1 MCGRFVIAEPPD
13 VYGDWFGVDEVRT
26 EALAPSYNVAPTDP
40 VYAVAEHDGRRLLG
54 SFRWGLI
61 PHWAKDRKA
70 AARHINARMETAA
83 EKPAFREYFERRRC
97 LIPADGFYEWE
108 PLGEGRGKLPHF
120 IYRADR
126 SPLAFAGLWARWR
139 DPATDERVATCT
151 ILTGR
156 PAGVVEDLHDR
167 MPVILPKAAWS
178 PWLDPANRD
187 VDGLRGLLA
196 SVAAPDLA
204 EHAVS
209 TLVNKVANNL
219 PENVA
224 PLPPDQVA
232 ELKSPAVRPTG
243 EPPKS
248 TP

>member
-13 VYGDWFGVDEVRT
+13 VYADYFGVDAVHT

-40 VYAVAEHDGRRLLG
+40 VYAVAEHEGARRLG
-54 SFRWGLI
+54 TFRWGLI
-61 PHWAKDRKA
+61 PFWSKDRKA
-70 AARHINARMETAA
+70 AARHINARVETAA
-83 EKPAFREYFERRRC
+83 SKPAFKDSFERRRC

-108 PLGEGRGKLPHF
+108 VLGDDRPKLPHY

-126 SPLAFAGLWARWR
+126 RPLAFAGLWASWR
-139 DPATDERVATCT
+139 DPATDERVRTCT

-156 PAGVVEDLHDR
+156 PAGVVTDLHDR
-167 MPVILPKAAWS
+167 MPVVLPEDAWAAW
-178 PWLDPANRD
+178 LDRDNRD
-187 VDGLRGLLA
+187 VAELQAMVG

-209 TLVNKVANNL
+209 TLVNKVANNV

-224 PLPPDQVA
+224 PLPGKQVA
-232 ELKSPAVRPTG
+232 ELRAGGDDGRLDL
-243 EPPKS
+243 
-248 TP
+248 

>member
-13 VYGDWFGVDEVRT
+13 VYGDFFGVDEIRT

-40 VYAVAEHDGRRLLG
+40 VYAVAEHDGRRQLG
-54 SFRWGLI
+54 VFRWGLI

-70 AARHINARMETAA
+70 AARHINARVETAA

-108 PLGEGRGKLPHF
+108 VLGEDRAKLPHY
-120 IYRADR
+120 IYRSDR
-126 SPLAFAGLWARWR
+126 RPLAFAGLWARWR
-139 DPATDERVATCT
+139 DPETDERVATCT
-151 ILTGR
+151 ILTGA
-156 PAGVVEDLHDR
+156 PAGVVEELHDR
-167 MPVILPKAAWS
+167 MPVVLPKGAWG
-178 PWLDPANRD
+178 PWLDPGNRD
-187 VDGLRGLLA
+187 VGGLRSLLA
-196 SVAAPDLA
+196 SVTGPPLT

-224 PLPPDQVA
+224 PLPPAQVA
-232 ELKSPAVRPTG
+232 ELRNG
-243 EPPKS
+243 
-248 TP
+248 

>member
-13 VYGDWFGVDEVRT
+13 VYGDYFGVDAVRT

-61 PHWAKDRKA
+61 PHWAKDRKV
-70 AARHINARMETAA
+70 AARHINARMETLDR
-83 EKPAFREYFERRRC
+83 KPAFREYFERRRC

-108 PLGEGRGKLPHF
+108 ALGEGRPKLPHY

-126 SPLAFAGLWARWR
+126 APLAFAGLWARWR
-139 DPATDERVATCT
+139 DPETDERVATCT
-151 ILTGR
+151 IVTGK

-167 MPVILPKAAWS
+167 MPVVLPKAAWG
-178 PWLDPANRD
+178 PWLDRTNRD
-187 VDGLRGLLA
+187 VEGLRALLG

-219 PENVA
+219 AENVA
-224 PLPPDQVA
+224 PLPAEQVT
-232 ELKSPAVRPTG
+232 ELRSPPVRAAG
-243 EPPKS
+243 EPPA
-248 TP
+248 PIP